1 MTWTKADIPNLEKK
15 LAVIT
20 GGSSGIGFEAAKGL
34 ASKGAKVILAVRN
47 LDKGEIARK
56 RIIEEFPFADVELMH
71 LDLSDLSSIKE
82 FTDKFPEKYTHLD
95 LLINNAGVMTPPH
108 RFTKDGFELQ
118 FGTNHLGHFALTG
131 QILPALLA
139 TPGSRVVT
147 ISSIATRSAEIH
159 FDNLDGKK
167 GYRRFKYY
175 RQSKLANLLFAV
187 ELNNRLKKGG
197 APTISIA
204 CHPGVTVTNLASMG
218 SGKKSGFLVRMISK
232 MVGQPTEM
240 GALPTLFAATEPSL
254 KGGEYIGPDG
264 KLNKKGYPVIS
275 DEINTLF
282 KEDVAQR
289 LWDVSEKLTGINFCG
304 TDFSN

>member
-1 MTWTKADIPNLEKK
+1 MNWTKADIPNLEKK
-15 LAVIT
+15 LAIVT

-34 ASKGAKVILAVRN
+34 ASKGAKVILAIRN

-56 RIIEEFPFADVELMH
+56 SITDEFPFADVELMR

-82 FTDKFPEKYTHLD
+82 FSHKFLEKHAHLD

-108 RFTKDGFELQ
+108 KFTKDGFELQ

-139 TPGSRVVT
+139 TPGSRVVN
-147 ISSIATRSAEIH
+147 ISSIATRSGEIY

-167 GYRRFKYY
+167 GYHRMKYY

-187 ELNNRLKKGG
+187 ELDNRLKKAG
-197 APTISIA
+197 ASTISLA

-218 SGKKSGFLVRMISK
+218 SGKKSSFLVRMIFK

-240 GALPTLFAATEPSL
+240 GALPTLFAATDPSL

-264 KLNKKGYPVIS
+264 KLNKKGYPAIS
-275 DEINTLF
+275 DEVNILF
-282 KEDVAQR
+282 NKDVAQR
-289 LWDVSEKLTGINFCG
+289 LWDVSEKLTGIFLWH
-304 TDFSN
+304 

>member
-1 MTWTKADIPNLEKK
+1 MNWTKANIPNLEKK

-56 RIIEEFPFADVELMH
+56 SIKEEFPFADVELMR
-71 LDLSDLSSIKE
+71 LDLSDLRSIKE
-82 FTDKFPEKYTHLD
+82 FAHKFLEKYANLD
-95 LLINNAGVMTPPH
+95 LLINNAGVFCPPH
-108 RFTKDGFELQ
+108 KFTKDGFELQ

-131 QILPALLA
+131 QILPALLT
-139 TPGSRVVT
+139 TPGSRVVN
-147 ISSIATRSAEIH
+147 ISSIATRSGEIF

-167 GYRRFKYY
+167 GYHRMKYY

-187 ELNNRLKKGG
+187 ELNNRLKKAG
-197 APTISIA
+197 ASTISLA

-218 SGKKSGFLVRMISK
+218 SGKKSSLFVRMIFK

-264 KLNKKGYPVIS
+264 KENKRGYPAIS
-275 DEINTLF
+275 DEVDTLF
-282 KEDVAQR
+282 KEDVAKK
-289 LWDVSEKLTGINFCG
+289 LWDVSEKLTGIVFPL
-304 TDFSN
+304 